1 MYFTEII
8 QSLSINTFVSK
19 QVMAFFSEAFGL
31 EVPEA
36 VALLGAHTIGHMHR
50 DGSGYT
56 GAWKERGVTTELPP
70 LTLTIPH
77 NKKKHI

>member
-1 MYFTEII
+1 MTGYVFI
-8 QSLSINTFVSK
+8 QSLSNNTFVSK

-56 GAWKERGVTTELPP
+56 GAWKERGVSQCSHALPIFAI
-70 LTLTIPH
+70 LANLRV
-77 NKKKHI
+77 

>member
-1 MYFTEII
+1 
-8 QSLSINTFVSK
+8 
-19 QVMAFFSEAFGL
+19 MAFFSEAFGL

-56 GAWKERGVTTELPP
+56 GAWKERGVSQCSHALPIFAI
-70 LTLTIPH
+70 LANLRV
-77 NKKKHI
+77 